1 MTTFAE
7 MSDTPS
13 DNTTIGSVSIAEG
26 APPGNMN
33 NAIRELMASCKNQDI
48 NKADA
53 SALVTLLNSIISTNA
68 KVTGRGA
75 VMHNNNSAN
84 TSGCVYIQALG
95 TAAPTLAN
103 GDWLLEY

>member
-1 MTTFAE
+1 MATF
-7 MSDTPS
+7 SDWSATPA
-13 DNTTIGSVSIAEG
+13 DNTTVGSIDISEG
-26 APPGNMN
+26 CTPAGIN
-33 NAIRELMASCKNQDI
+33 NALREIMAACKTFDT

-75 VMHNNNSAN
+75 VMHNNNATN
-84 TSGCVYIQALG
+84 TSGRVYIQALG